1 MNIERY
7 HAITLTF
14 IGQTDTKPARVRVYS
29 ERFKHAFYC
38 SGYKDG
44 AIKELQARGFVI
56 AGDAELSNQSKY
68 LLLSTTFEPFK

>member
-1 MNIERY
+1 MERY

-14 IGQTDTKPARVRVYS
+14 IGPTDTRPARVRVYS
-29 ERFKHAFYC
+29 ERFKQSFYC

-44 AIKELQARGFVI
+44 AIEALQARGFII

>member
-1 MNIERY
+1 MERY
-7 HAITLTF
+7 NAIILTF
-14 IGQTDTKPARVRVYS
+14 IGATDKRGARVRVYS
-29 ERFKHAFYC
+29 ERFKQSFYC